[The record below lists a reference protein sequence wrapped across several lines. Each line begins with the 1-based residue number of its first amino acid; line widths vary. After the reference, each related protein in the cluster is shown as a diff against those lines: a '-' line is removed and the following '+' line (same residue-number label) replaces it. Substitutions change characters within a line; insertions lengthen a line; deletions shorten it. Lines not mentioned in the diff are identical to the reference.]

1 MPIKALA
8 LELYKAQQ
16 KVHTLQDRIETA
28 SHGDRDRL
36 RQELKRAE
44 AELNQLRR
52 IMDGEKA
59 ASPLSRDS
67 FKR

>member
-8 LELYKAQQ
+8 FELYKAQQ

-28 SHGDRDRL
+28 PLGERDHL

-59 ASPLSRDS
+59 SSPLSRDS